1 MENLARHITDSE
13 HRRAYANNLVTPIE
27 FNVRDLV
34 QVYDPT
40 QEMMHKA
47 DRKILPRWSGPR
59 LVILKGVNS
68 YKLAQLNGMVL
79 ERNFHANHL
88 QGFIA
93 RPHLKLG
100 ELIGSWK
107 DERLSGLSGEVFE
120 EGWRWLKRC
129 ILNTIYEWE
138 TGG

>member
-1 MENLARHITDSE
+1 M
-13 HRRAYANNLVTPIE
+13 TPIE
-27 FNVRDLV
+27 FNVGDLV

-40 QEMMHKA
+40 QEMTHKA

-59 LVILKGVNS
+59 LVISKGINS
-68 YKLAQLNGMVL
+68 YKLAQLNGTVL

-88 QGFIA
+88 WGFIA
-93 RPHLKLG
+93 RPHSKLG

-120 EGWRWLKRC
+120 DG
-129 ILNTIYEWE
+129 
-138 TGG
+138 